1 MAMKTIKAALNDKV
15 ARSLGK
21 NQRVHH
27 GRGLYLQRQSGEVR
41 TWILVRR
48 IKGVGNRQVWVTLGK
63 YPETSIDEAAEMA
76 AAYRKKMDQ
85 GIDPRIGRSETV
97 TINNAGN
104 EAGVVTLGEYCDRIW
119 SRSSSKTK
127 RPRSPI
133 TIANYKSAMR
143 CWLPEL
149 MATPIRNIRADDIE
163 DAYFRCLRTAEPSA
177 RKIHRILLSVVNAA
191 RREKAADGKPYILP
205 DIDPLSGIANERMT
219 TRRREAFLSVAEIQ
233 RGLRGL
239 MAAAYKSNSF
249 SLWSSCHATQL
260 LLLTGMRL
268 SEILSIEER
277 DIYDVGDAWF
287 GDDVEEP
294 FVAIRLRKKQ
304 SDTPVL
310 HTIPLT
316 PMIESVIT
324 AQRLIKQMYM
334 RRTNRRSPFL
344 FPAYRDNG
352 KPIQRIDDAMFY
364 MNRAILDGY
373 NGYEFQQRPDTA
385 GEGELSAHWTRH
397 SFVTNASA
405 IGFSLLEIEDAQG
418 KAPPARMGSTAHYL
432 HQTDPTRLSSI
443 FTAIGVL
450 YGFYERPKNYRN
462 VYETGEIADVLA
474 NVSQSNYMLQYLL
487 AAQFGDMNVDDDEFE
502 KLLMYDADPD
512 SNEPS
517 LRWHLREYIAQENY
531 SSVVRTANLFTPPK
545 MQWPDIELFN
555 ESGHVIRQPFG
566 EGNRITF

>member
-1 MAMKTIKAALNDKV
+1 MKLIKAALNDKV

-27 GRGLYLQRQSGEVR
+27 GRGLYLQRQSGDVR

-48 IKGVGNRQVWVTLGK
+48 IKGVADHPVWVTLGQ

-85 GIDPRIGRSETV
+85 GIDPRIGRAETV

-149 MATPIRNIRADDIE
+149 MATPIRDIRANDIE
-163 DAYFRCLRTAEPSA
+163 DAYFRCLRKAEPSA

-239 MAAAYKSNSF
+239 MAAAYKSNTF

-287 GDDVEEP
+287 GDEVEEP
-294 FVAIRLRKKQ
+294 FVAIRLKKKQ

-316 PMIESVIT
+316 PMIQSVIT

-334 RRTNRRSPFL
+334 RRTNRRSRFL
-344 FPAYRDNG
+344 FPAYRDND
-352 KPIQRIDDAMFY
+352 KPVQRIDDAMFY

-385 GEGELSAHWTRH
+385 GEGELSAHWARH

-418 KAPPARMGSTAHYL
+418 KAAPARMASTAHYL
-432 HQTDPTRLSSI
+432 HQSDPTRLSSI
-443 FTAIGVL
+443 FNAISVL
-450 YGFYERPKNYRN
+450 YGNYERPRNYRN
-462 VYETGEIADVLA
+462 VYESGEIANVLA
-474 NVSQSNYMLQYLL
+474 NVSRANFMLHKLL
-487 AAQFGDMNVDDDEFE
+487 EVESGKLEIGSDEYE
-502 KLLMYDADPD
+502 ELLMYDEDGE
-512 SNEPS
+512 SEEPS
-517 LRWHLREYIAQENY
+517 IWLHLDDNIDQENY
-531 SSVVRTANLFTPPK
+531 SLVVRSANLFTPPK
-545 MQWPDIELFN
+545 MQWPEIELWD
-555 ESGHVIRQPFG
+555 EAGKLIRQPFG
-566 EGNRITF
+566 KGNRVTF